1 MGWKITTNDNK
12 YQIKYGNNANYANI
26 ENDVSYLT
34 ITSNKIFGFNNAN
47 PNPNY
52 LLDINGITHIN
63 SNLLVDGNVYIS
75 CNLYTSN
82 IIGYRYNNTSNILQL
97 NNTSANNYSNNIV
110 EIFGKTSLY
119 GNVYIT
125 SNKDAIN
132 NDSSHLLNIDGSLKA
147 SKIYGDGNNI
157 TNLDATKFSSG
168 VIPVSRGGTGITSI
182 ANNLLL
188 FGGNDGIMRQD
199 DRFKIEANKL
209 VAQQDAA
216 NIIAGSLPI
225 RHGGTGLNLCESGRI
240 MYGPQE
246 LNVPLRTSPNF
257 VFIENTNTLNVS
269 NLEIINELRI
279 NKLKKKNNTGDGY
292 RDLIPDDIGISIA
305 SQDRAGIVKLGSSF
319 LIDEVTGI
327 LSIAPL
333 ATGSEFWGRGHPTTD
348 KVIIFP
354 PESVDI
360 IGKIG
365 INIKRPNHTLDVNGA
380 INTSNGGFYIDGIP
394 LIGETGVMNQ
404 TIYQQSLGFA
414 KGLFENINLIDGIII
429 PNPNPLLNINIP
441 SILSS
446 NQAILYRNDILDTP
460 WKIKSSTY
468 GQSIRT
474 SQNSKTLEI
483 ENILV
488 PEQARL
494 NRLFINNTTDSSPTA
509 EIFNISVK
517 NEQGGNQIKILNFTK
532 EGNLLIGASG
542 NTPVQKL
549 EVGGNITA
557 TGYVRSYFSD
567 NRLKTLTSNITGAL
581 DIIDNLNGFYY
592 VPNEKALQLG
602 FEYENEIGLSAQEVQ
617 RVIPELVKIAP
628 FDSTKINDKI
638 TSKSGEE
645 YLTICYE
652 RLGAVFVEAIK
663 ELRKENKDLKD
674 EINIMKKDLDNIKN
688 IIYIQ

>member
-63 SNLLVDGNVYIS
+63 SNLLIDGNVYIS

-279 NKLKKKNNTGDGY
+279 NKFKKKNSTGDGY
-292 RDLIPDDIGISIA
+292 RDLIPDDVGISIA

-333 ATGSEFWGRGHPTTD
+333 ATGSEFWARGLPTTD
-348 KVIIFP
+348 NVIMFP
-354 PESVDI
+354 PESANI

-365 INIKRPNHTLDVNGA
+365 INIRRPNHTLDVNGA

-414 KGLFENINLIDGIII
+414 KGLFENVNLIDGIII

-468 GQSIRT
+468 GESIRA

>member
-12 YQIKYGNNANYANI
+12 YQLKYGNNANYANI

-63 SNLLVDGNVYIS
+63 SNLLIDGNVYIS

-97 NNTSANNYSNNIV
+97 NNTYANNYSNNIV

-182 ANNLLL
+182 ANDLLL

-225 RHGGTGLNLCESGRI
+225 RHGGTGLNLCEPGRI

-292 RDLIPDDIGISIA
+292 RDLIPDDVGISIA

-333 ATGSEFWGRGHPTTD
+333 ATGSEFWARGLPSTD
-348 KVIIFP
+348 NVIMFP
-354 PESVDI
+354 PESANI

-365 INIKRPNHTLDVNGA
+365 INIRRPNHTLDVNGA

-414 KGLFENINLIDGIII
+414 KGLFENVNLIDGIII

-468 GQSIRT
+468 GESIRT

-638 TSKSGEE
+638 KSKSGEE

-674 EINIMKKDLDNIKN
+674 EINIIKKDLDNIKN

>member
-12 YQIKYGNNANYANI
+12 YQLKYGNNANYANI

-63 SNLLVDGNVYIS
+63 SNLLIDGNVYIS

-97 NNTSANNYSNNIV
+97 NNTYANNYSNNIV

-182 ANNLLL
+182 ANDLLL

-225 RHGGTGLNLCESGRI
+225 RHGGTGLNLCEPGRI

-292 RDLIPDDIGISIA
+292 RDLIPDDVGISIA

-333 ATGSEFWGRGHPTTD
+333 ATGSEFWARGLPSTD
-348 KVIIFP
+348 NVIMFP
-354 PESVDI
+354 PESANI

-365 INIKRPNHTLDVNGA
+365 INIRRPNHTLDVNGA

-414 KGLFENINLIDGIII
+414 KGLFENVNLIDGIII

-468 GQSIRT
+468 GESIRT

-488 PEQARL
+488 QEQARL

-638 TSKSGEE
+638 KSKSGEE

-674 EINIMKKDLDNIKN
+674 EINIIKKDLDNIKN

>member
-279 NKLKKKNNTGDGY
+279 NKFKKKNSTGDGY
-292 RDLIPDDIGISIA
+292 RDLIPDDVGISIA

-333 ATGSEFWGRGHPTTD
+333 ATGSEFWARGLPTTD
-348 KVIIFP
+348 NVIMFP
-354 PESVDI
+354 PESANI

-365 INIKRPNHTLDVNGA
+365 INIRRPNHTLDVNGA

-414 KGLFENINLIDGIII
+414 KGLFENVNLIDGIII

-468 GQSIRT
+468 GESIRA

>member
-279 NKLKKKNNTGDGY
+279 NKLKKK
-292 RDLIPDDIGISIA
+292 
-305 SQDRAGIVKLGSSF
+305 K
-319 LIDEVTGI
+319 
-327 LSIAPL
+327 
-333 ATGSEFWGRGHPTTD
+333 
-348 KVIIFP
+348 
-354 PESVDI
+354 
-360 IGKIG
+360 
-365 INIKRPNHTLDVNGA
+365 
-380 INTSNGGFYIDGIP
+380 
-394 LIGETGVMNQ
+394 
-404 TIYQQSLGFA
+404 
-414 KGLFENINLIDGIII
+414 
-429 PNPNPLLNINIP
+429 
-441 SILSS
+441 
-446 NQAILYRNDILDTP
+446 
-460 WKIKSSTY
+460 
-468 GQSIRT
+468 
-474 SQNSKTLEI
+474 
-483 ENILV
+483 
-488 PEQARL
+488 
-494 NRLFINNTTDSSPTA
+494 
-509 EIFNISVK
+509 
-517 NEQGGNQIKILNFTK
+517 
-532 EGNLLIGASG
+532 
-542 NTPVQKL
+542 
-549 EVGGNITA
+549 
-557 TGYVRSYFSD
+557 
-567 NRLKTLTSNITGAL
+567 
-581 DIIDNLNGFYY
+581 
-592 VPNEKALQLG
+592 
-602 FEYENEIGLSAQEVQ
+602 
-617 RVIPELVKIAP
+617 
-628 FDSTKINDKI
+628 
-638 TSKSGEE
+638 
-645 YLTICYE
+645 
-652 RLGAVFVEAIK
+652 
-663 ELRKENKDLKD
+663 
-674 EINIMKKDLDNIKN
+674 
-688 IIYIQ
+688 